1 MKVLYFDQYFPPEK
15 ASGSHLVQDLLDGM
29 AKSGWE
35 VNVFVPVPTR
45 GVSDE
50 VRECYKK
57 NRIESTRGD
66 RVIIHRMSLCREG
79 KNPIQRAFRYMVFS
93 IKCFCKALDENY
105 DVVFTGS
112 GPPTQG
118 FVIGLASRIKRKP
131 FIYNLQDI
139 FPDSLVTTG
148 LAAEQSIPWKI
159 GRCIE
164 DSSYRNATRI
174 ITISERMRANILAK
188 GADASKISV
197 VMNWEDVDAVTQIP
211 KENNPLF
218 EELGIDSN
226 IFTVLYAGNL
236 GGSQGMESFLE
247 LAEDSSDLP
256 IQFVIVGEGSE
267 EEHLRSLASSMGLNN
282 LLFRPL
288 QPVSRVA
295 EVYSMADIAYIS
307 CAPGVGKAGFPS
319 KAWSI
324 FATGKPV
331 LASFDVD
338 SDLGDAI
345 NDSHLGAISDPS
357 DRLSRNKNLR
367 SLFTDSQRRAE
378 AGVNARRFAELKG
391 SRDKAVSS
399 YLEVIESTVSS
410 GDIND

>member
-1 MKVLYFDQYFPPEK
+1 MKVLYFDQYYPPEK

-29 AKSGWE
+29 ANSGWE

-50 VRECYKK
+50 VRESYKK
-57 NRIESTRGD
+57 KQVESTRGD
-66 RVIIHRMSLCREG
+66 RVIVHRMPLCGEG
-79 KNPIQRAFRYMVFS
+79 NNPIQRALRYMIFS
-93 IKCFCKALDENY
+93 LKCFCKAVDEKY

-118 FVIGLASRIKRKP
+118 FVIGLASRIKGKP

-148 LAAEQSIPWKI
+148 LSSEQSIAWKI
-159 GRCIE
+159 GRRIE

-174 ITISERMRANILAK
+174 ITISERMRANILSK
-188 GADASKISV
+188 GTDASKVSV
-197 VMNWEDVDAVTQIP
+197 VMNWEDLDAVTQVP
-211 KENNPLF
+211 KTINPLF
-218 EELGIDSN
+218 EELDIDKD

-247 LAEDSSDLP
+247 LAEDAKNLP

-324 FATGKPV
+324 FATGRPV

-345 NDSHLGAISDPS
+345 NGSHLGAISDPT
-357 DRLSRNKNLR
+357 DRLSRIKNLK
-367 SLFTDSQRRAE
+367 SLYLDAQRRAE
-378 AGVNARRFAELKG
+378 AGVNARQFAELKG
-391 SRDKAVSS
+391 SKDKAVSS
-399 YLEVIESTVSS
+399 YLEVIESTVIS
-410 GDIND
+410 GEIND

>member
-50 VRECYKK
+50 VREFYKK

-66 RVIIHRMSLCREG
+66 RVLIHRMSLCREG

-93 IKCFCKALDENY
+93 IKCFCKALDEKY

-188 GADASKISV
+188 GADASKVSV
-197 VMNWEDVDAVTQIP
+197 VMNWEDVDTVTQVP
-211 KENNPLF
+211 KENNHLF

-331 LASFDVD
+331 LASFDGD

>member
-50 VRECYKK
+50 VREFYKK

-66 RVIIHRMSLCREG
+66 RVLIHRMSLCREG

-93 IKCFCKALDENY
+93 IKCFCKALDEKY

-174 ITISERMRANILAK
+174 ITISERMRTNILAK
-188 GADASKISV
+188 GADASKVSV
-197 VMNWEDVDAVTQIP
+197 VMNWEDVDTVTQVP
-211 KENNPLF
+211 KENNHLF